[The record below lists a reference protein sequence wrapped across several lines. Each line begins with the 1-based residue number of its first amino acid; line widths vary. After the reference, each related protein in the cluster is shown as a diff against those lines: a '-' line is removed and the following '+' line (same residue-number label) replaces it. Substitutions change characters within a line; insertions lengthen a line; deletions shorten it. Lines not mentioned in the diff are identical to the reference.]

1 MTASG
6 PGSDFD
12 SRELLA
18 YLAEVDAEL
27 PAADDC
33 EPVEIAV
40 VGGAAIGFLVPG
52 RVTDDVDVISEGMP
66 ERLRAAAASVA
77 ARHALRPDWI
87 NDAAKVGLPHL
98 DANIEVIYSGKR
110 LIVYRADSKYL
121 LATKIRAGRPQ
132 DLDDAVPLALAAG
145 ITTSDEMLDLV
156 VEAFPAPLLT
166 PRMQYAI
173 EVIAEQVAEILA
185 SNVAPLEVDVEETGE

>member
-1 MTASG
+1 VTASG
-6 PGSDFD
+6 AGADFD
-12 SRELLA
+12 NRELLV
-18 YLAEVDAEL
+18 YLSEVDAEL
-27 PAADDC
+27 PAPDDG

-40 VGGAAIGFLVPG
+40 IGGAAIGFVVPG

-98 DANIEVIYSGKR
+98 DANIEPVYSGER

-121 LATKIRAGRPQ
+121 PATKLHAGRPQ
-132 DLDDAVPLALAAG
+132 DLDDAVPLAVAAG
-145 ITTSDEMLDLV
+145 ITTSDEMHDLV

-166 PRMQYAI
+166 PRLQYTI
-173 EVIAEQVAEILA
+173 EVVAEKVAEVPA
-185 SNVAPLEVDVEETGE
+185 SDVEPPGVDV